1 MFRKHGTQPPYS
13 CRVSSC
19 AMCSYSD
26 MRACFHYA
34 KLINTKVRI
43 RLDSKNL
50 DAMLRIILEG
60 PDEEIDDIV
69 GDVTT
74 TNQGPLD

>member
-1 MFRKHGTQPPYS
+1 MQN
-13 CRVSSC
+13 
-19 AMCSYSD
+19 
-26 MRACFHYA
+26 
-34 KLINTKVRI
+34 LINTKVRI

-50 DAMLRIILEG
+50 DAMLRITLEG